1 MLRPSVRKPG
11 QSHGRLIVSDLLGLF
26 SVMRDLHEDTVDVL
40 LVDTFPGQTKV
51 PPEVAEN
58 FAVFHAAGGEVRLLS
73 SIWEDSAMHAYLA
86 SSHGLLCPGTLVP
99 PLHPLTA
106 SASTLSTCMY
116 AMGAYLRMCVLA
128 YTFYDIHRSLDSW
141 AVDLTAPTNW
151 AEWMQRPVL

>member
-1 MLRPSVRKPG
+1 
-11 QSHGRLIVSDLLGLF
+11 
-26 SVMRDLHEDTVDVL
+26 VDVL